1 MSSLYSQLSVL
12 KDDEDFFLN
21 SRTNKTIKEI
31 QKELNITIDEAMVLS
46 IIMSYQIQDTYS
58 TSFDSLK
65 KDFKLQSD
73 EYLKYLNIAYKLE
86 KKGFIALAEE
96 RRRGRSSRIS
106 PEFNVDDMIFN
117 KLIFGYDY
125 LDDVDFSDIYSVVK
139 IIAELI
145 YKKDDKKLTEFRLV
159 SEANRVFDKL
169 DIKEEFTKAILKY
182 STKEKLLLM
191 YLIYE
196 YIDGNSGE
204 RANRICEIFFDDL
217 SHRARYLESILKE
230 ELDIFK
236 DKLVQLEERSG
247 LFDSSTDIQLTPK
260 AIALLLQS
268 KDKNK
273 KQELKAQFTKHIKFN
288 SLKKEIFLDER
299 VARDI
304 NQLKDVCSSK
314 NFNKIVKDLKKA
326 NLPSGI
332 VSIFYGFAGTG
343 KTASVYEIAKL
354 TKRDVLQVDIS
365 SIQSKWVGESEK
377 NTKAIFDEYY
387 KACEILKS
395 KPILLF
401 NEADAIISKRLDV
414 NDAVSQMNNT
424 MQNIL
429 LEELE
434 NFDGIF
440 MATPSL
446 IDNMDDA
453 FSRRFLNKI
462 KFDRPTAKTR
472 EHIWKSKLPELEDK
486 IYEKLSKYDLS
497 GGQIENVTRKYL
509 INKILNQKEFDFDE
523 ILEYIKEEI
532 SFKNDVFKMKNEE
545 ELINTELLEIFRIV

>member
-1 MSSLYSQLSVL
+1 MSSLYSKLSVL
-12 KDDEDFFLN
+12 KDDENFFLN
-21 SRTNKTIKEI
+21 SRTNKTVKEI

-58 TSFDSLK
+58 TSFDALK

-73 EYLKYLNIAYKLE
+73 EYLKYLNIAYRLE

-117 KLIFGYDY
+117 KLILGYDY

-139 IIAELI
+139 VIAELI
-145 YKKDDKKLTEFRLV
+145 YKKDDMKLTEFRLV

-204 RANRICEIFFDDL
+204 RASRICEIFFDDL
-217 SHRARYLESILKE
+217 SHRARYLETILKK

-273 KQELKAQFTKHIKFN
+273 KQEFKAQFTKHIKYN

-414 NDAVSQMNNT
+414 NDAVGQMNNT

-440 MATPSL
+440 MATTNL

-472 EHIWKSKLPELEDK
+472 EFIWKSKLPELEDK

-532 SFKNDVFKMKNEE
+532 EFKNNDENILKVGFLK
-545 ELINTELLEIFRIV
+545 

>member
-1 MSSLYSQLSVL
+1 MH
-12 KDDEDFFLN
+12 FFYC
-21 SRTNKTIKEI
+21 
-31 QKELNITIDEAMVLS
+31 
-46 IIMSYQIQDTYS
+46 II
-58 TSFDSLK
+58 
-65 KDFKLQSD
+65 
-73 EYLKYLNIAYKLE
+73 
-86 KKGFIALAEE
+86 
-96 RRRGRSSRIS
+96 R
-106 PEFNVDDMIFN
+106 V
-117 KLIFGYDY
+117 
-125 LDDVDFSDIYSVVK
+125 
-139 IIAELI
+139 

-217 SHRARYLESILKE
+217 SHRARYLETILKK

-273 KQELKAQFTKHIKFN
+273 KQEFKAQFTKHIKFN

-414 NDAVSQMNNT
+414 NDAVGQMNNT

-440 MATPSL
+440 MATTNL

-472 EHIWKSKLPELEDK
+472 EFIWKSKLPELEDK

-532 SFKNDVFKMKNEE
+532 EFKNNDENILKVGFLK
-545 ELINTELLEIFRIV
+545 

>member
-58 TSFDSLK
+58 TSFDTLK

-117 KLIFGYDY
+117 KLILGYDY
-125 LDDVDFSDIYSVVK
+125 LDDVDFSDIYSVVN

-204 RANRICEIFFDDL
+204 RASRICEIFFDDL

-273 KQELKAQFTKHIKFN
+273 KQEFKAQFTKHIKFN

-440 MATPSL
+440 MATTNL

-486 IYEKLSKYDLS
+486 IYEKLSIYDLS

-532 SFKNDVFKMKNEE
+532 SFKNDDNSLKVGFLK
-545 ELINTELLEIFRIV
+545 

>member
-12 KDDEDFFLN
+12 KDDADFFLN

-86 KKGFIALAEE
+86 KKGFIALDEE

-117 KLIFGYDY
+117 KLILGYDY

-139 IIAELI
+139 VIAELI

-182 STKEKLLLM
+182 SIKEKLLLM

-273 KQELKAQFTKHIKFN
+273 KQEFKAQFTKHIKFN
-288 SLKKEIFLDER
+288 TLKKEIFLDER

-354 TKRDVLQVDIS
+354 SKRDVLQVDIS

-440 MATPSL
+440 MATTNL

-472 EHIWKSKLPELEDK
+472 EHIWKSKLPELEYK

-532 SFKNDVFKMKNEE
+532 EFKNNDENILKVGFLK
-545 ELINTELLEIFRIV
+545 

>member
-1 MSSLYSQLSVL
+1 MKSLYSQLSIL
-12 KDDEDFFLN
+12 KDDESLFLN
-21 SRTNKTIKEI
+21 VKKNQTIKLI
-31 QKELNITIDEAMVLS
+31 QKELNITIDESIVIS
-46 IIMSYQIQDTYS
+46 IIMSYQIQDSYS
-58 TSFDSLK
+58 TSFDILK
-65 KDFKLQSD
+65 RDFKLDSD

-86 KKGFIALAEE
+86 KNGFIAFAE
-96 RRRGRSSRIS
+96 RRVGRSSRIN
-106 PEFNVDDMIFN
+106 PEFYVDDMIFN
-117 KLIFGYDY
+117 KLILGYDY
-125 LDDVDFSDIYSVVK
+125 LEDVDFSDIYSVVNV
-139 IIAELI
+139 IYSLI
-145 YKKDDKKLTEFRLV
+145 FKKHENKLTEYRLIDEV
-159 SEANRVFDKL
+159 NRIFKKL
-169 DIKEEFTKAILKY
+169 DIKQEFAKAILKY
-182 STKEKLLLM
+182 SIKEKLILM
-191 YLIYE
+191 YLIYD
-196 YIDGNSGE
+196 YIDGSSGE
-204 RANRICEIFFDDL
+204 NSSKICELFFDNL
-217 SHRARYLESILKE
+217 SIRASYLELIMKE

-236 DKLVQLEERSG
+236 DKLVQLEESSN
-247 LFDSSTDIQLTPK
+247 FYDSSRYIQLTPK
-260 AIALLLQS
+260 AIALLLQT
-268 KDKNK
+268 KDKTN
-273 KQELKAQFTKHIKFN
+273 KQEFKPQFTQYLKYN
-288 SLKKEIFLDER
+288 TLKKDIFLDEKISK
-299 VARDI
+299 DI
-304 NQLKDVCSSK
+304 NQLKDVCK
-314 NFNKIVKDLKKA
+314 TTNFNKIVKDLKKA

-332 VSIFYGFAGTG
+332 VSIFYGFPGTG

-401 NEADAIISKRLDV
+401 NEADAIISKRLYV
-414 NDAVSQMNNT
+414 SDAIGQMNNT

-440 MATPSL
+440 IATTNL

-472 EHIWKSKLPELEDK
+472 EYIWKSKLPDQQDSTYVQLA
-486 IYEKLSKYDLS
+486 KYDLS

-509 INKILNQKEFDFDE
+509 INKTLNQKEFNYDE

-532 SFKNDVFKMKNEE
+532 SFKNDDSNLKVGFLK
-545 ELINTELLEIFRIV
+545 

>member
-1 MSSLYSQLSVL
+1 MSSLYSKLSVL
-12 KDDEDFFLN
+12 KDDENFFLN
-21 SRTNKTIKEI
+21 SRTNKTVKEI

-58 TSFDSLK
+58 TSFDTLK

-117 KLIFGYDY
+117 KLILGYDY

-139 IIAELI
+139 VIAELI

-273 KQELKAQFTKHIKFN
+273 KQEFKAQFTKHIKFN

-414 NDAVSQMNNT
+414 NDAVGQMNNT

-440 MATPSL
+440 MATTNL

-532 SFKNDVFKMKNEE
+532 EFKNNDENILKVGFLK
-545 ELINTELLEIFRIV
+545 

>member
-1 MSSLYSQLSVL
+1 MSSLYSKLSVL
-12 KDDEDFFLN
+12 KDDENFFLN
-21 SRTNKTIKEI
+21 SRTNKTVKEI

-117 KLIFGYDY
+117 KLILGYDY

-139 IIAELI
+139 VIAELI

-217 SHRARYLESILKE
+217 SHRARYLETILKK

-273 KQELKAQFTKHIKFN
+273 KQEFKAQFTKHIKFN

-377 NTKAIFDEYY
+377 NTKAIFDEYRR
-387 KACEILKS
+387 ACCILKS

-401 NEADAIISKRLDV
+401 NEADALISKRLDV
-414 NDAVSQMNNT
+414 TDAVGQMNNT

-440 MATPSL
+440 MATTNL

-462 KFDRPTAKTR
+462 KFDKPTAKTR
-472 EHIWKSKLPELEDK
+472 MFIWKLKLNDLDDST
-486 IYEKLSKYDLS
+486 YTKLSSYDLS
-497 GGQIENVTRKYL
+497 GGQIENVSRKYL
-509 INKILNQKEFDFDE
+509 INKILNQKEFDYQE
-523 ILEYIKEEI
+523 ILEYVKEEI
-532 SFKNDVFKMKNEE
+532 EFKKTDENSIAKMGFLK
-545 ELINTELLEIFRIV
+545 

>member
-1 MSSLYSQLSVL
+1 MKSLYSQLSIL
-12 KDDEDFFLN
+12 KDDESLFLN
-21 SRTNKTIKEI
+21 VKKNQTIKLI
-31 QKELNITIDEAMVLS
+31 QKELNITIDEAIVIS
-46 IIMSYQIQDTYS
+46 IIMSYQIQDSYS
-58 TSFDSLK
+58 TSFDILK
-65 KDFKLQSD
+65 RDFKLDSD

-86 KKGFIALAEE
+86 KNGFIAFAE
-96 RRRGRSSRIS
+96 RRVGRSSRIN
-106 PEFNVDDMIFN
+106 PEFYVDDMIFN
-117 KLIFGYDY
+117 KLILGYDY
-125 LDDVDFSDIYSVVK
+125 LEDVDFSDIYSVVNV
-139 IIAELI
+139 IYSLI
-145 YKKDDKKLTEFRLV
+145 FKKHENKLTEYRLIDEV
-159 SEANRVFDKL
+159 NRIFKKL
-169 DIKEEFTKAILKY
+169 DIKQEFAKAILKY
-182 STKEKLLLM
+182 SIKEKLILM
-191 YLIYE
+191 YLIYD
-196 YIDGNSGE
+196 YIDGSSGE
-204 RANRICEIFFDDL
+204 NSSKICELFFDNL
-217 SHRARYLESILKE
+217 SIRASYLELIMKE

-236 DKLVQLEERSG
+236 DKLVQLEESSN
-247 LFDSSTDIQLTPK
+247 FYDSSRYIQLTPK
-260 AIALLLQS
+260 AIALLLQT
-268 KDKNK
+268 KDKTN
-273 KQELKAQFTKHIKFN
+273 KQEFKPQFTQYLKYN
-288 SLKKEIFLDER
+288 TLKKDIFLDEKISK
-299 VARDI
+299 DI
-304 NQLKDVCSSK
+304 NQLKDVCK
-314 NFNKIVKDLKKA
+314 TTNFNKIVKDLKKA

-332 VSIFYGFAGTG
+332 VSIFYGFPGTG

-401 NEADAIISKRLDV
+401 NEADAIISKRLYV
-414 NDAVSQMNNT
+414 SDAIGQMNNT

-440 MATPSL
+440 IATTNL

-472 EHIWKSKLPELEDK
+472 EYIWKSKLPDQQDTTYVQLA
-486 IYEKLSKYDLS
+486 KYDLS

-509 INKILNQKEFDFDE
+509 INKTLNQKEFNYDE

-532 SFKNDVFKMKNEE
+532 SFKNDDSNLKVGFLK
-545 ELINTELLEIFRIV
+545 

>member
-1 MSSLYSQLSVL
+1 MS
-12 KDDEDFFLN
+12 
-21 SRTNKTIKEI
+21 
-31 QKELNITIDEAMVLS
+31 
-46 IIMSYQIQDTYS
+46 
-58 TSFDSLK
+58 
-65 KDFKLQSD
+65 
-73 EYLKYLNIAYKLE
+73 
-86 KKGFIALAEE
+86 
-96 RRRGRSSRIS
+96 
-106 PEFNVDDMIFN
+106 
-117 KLIFGYDY
+117 
-125 LDDVDFSDIYSVVK
+125 DFSDIYSVVK
-139 IIAELI
+139 VIAELI

-273 KQELKAQFTKHIKFN
+273 KQEFKAQFTKHIKFN
-288 SLKKEIFLDER
+288 TLKKEIFLDER

-440 MATPSL
+440 MATTNL

-453 FSRRFLNKI
+453 
-462 KFDRPTAKTR
+462 
-472 EHIWKSKLPELEDK
+472 
-486 IYEKLSKYDLS
+486 
-497 GGQIENVTRKYL
+497 
-509 INKILNQKEFDFDE
+509 
-523 ILEYIKEEI
+523 
-532 SFKNDVFKMKNEE
+532 SFKKIFK
-545 ELINTELLEIFRIV
+545 